1 MRPHKCQKWSNMVEF
16 YIWLYLYLCSL
27 FVRVCLV
34 FAICISYFCT
44 KSTSYIAY
52 IEILACVW
60 FWKKTLCHQ
69 ERQWT
74 WKYWDKSVESA
85 DRAKKR
91 CWLWYLVEYIV
102 GKAEK
107 IFLPL
112 GPTGFG
118 LEEIS
123 NEKGEAGAQIYHM
136 YTKHSGQVTLIR
148 RPISSQWISEIKEI
162 KQMKKQV
169 LLLKNKRQGRVL
181 RLFVTLTSPPWN
193 IWLDQKTCPNQLSSV
208 NRRCSQPLGVFLTI
222 ASWLEQW
229 LANKPN
235 SYFLKLLNKMLESA
249 YNCATENMVS
259 LSIFGDLGQTPS
271 LRQWTSST
279 KGESASF
286 HYTLPSQ

>member
-1 MRPHKCQKWSNMVEF
+1 MSNCPPCMVGVK
-16 YIWLYLYLCSL
+16 L
-27 FVRVCLV
+27 
-34 FAICISYFCT
+34 SYFAWWCQIVLGVNL
-44 KSTSYIAY
+44 SHHPSYIAY
-52 IEILACVW
+52 IEILACLW

-162 KQMKKQV
+162 KQMKKQR
-169 LLLKNKRQGRVL
+169 LILKKDK
-181 RLFVTLTSPPWN
+181 S
-193 IWLDQKTCPNQLSSV
+193 
-208 NRRCSQPLGVFLTI
+208 
-222 ASWLEQW
+222 
-229 LANKPN
+229 
-235 SYFLKLLNKMLESA
+235 ES
-249 YNCATENMVS
+249 
-259 LSIFGDLGQTPS
+259 
-271 LRQWTSST
+271 
-279 KGESASF
+279 
-286 HYTLPSQ
+286 

>member
-1 MRPHKCQKWSNMVEF
+1 MPKCKINFSFLTIKSSRVILGLFQLCPQMHIPQQKNLRPQFVEQYLRKRYNETKPLKCQKWSNMV
-16 YIWLYLYLCSL
+16 
-27 FVRVCLV
+27 VCLV

-44 KSTSYIAY
+44 KSTSYIAC
-52 IEILACVW
+52 IEVLACVW
-60 FWKKTLCHQ
+60 FWREKKTLCHQ
-69 ERQWT
+69 EGQWT

-148 RPISSQWISEIKEI
+148 RPISSQ
-162 KQMKKQV
+162 
-169 LLLKNKRQGRVL
+169 
-181 RLFVTLTSPPWN
+181 
-193 IWLDQKTCPNQLSSV
+193 
-208 NRRCSQPLGVFLTI
+208 
-222 ASWLEQW
+222 
-229 LANKPN
+229 
-235 SYFLKLLNKMLESA
+235 
-249 YNCATENMVS
+249 
-259 LSIFGDLGQTPS
+259 
-271 LRQWTSST
+271 
-279 KGESASF
+279 
-286 HYTLPSQ
+286 